1 MAWGRRRGTGECQK
15 IGENKM
21 NFSGFVTLLL
31 LLLLLFND
39 LIINNFSDFHFN
51 LRLKLPFHLHY
62 IIARAKVYFNLLC

>member
-21 NFSGFVTLLL
+21 NFFGVVTLF